1 MKKRVE
7 EYKKNITMIEV
18 LAIVITLILILLIGS
33 KNLNVISYEITYN
46 GINCPT
52 PYVVFYSN
60 GKYEY
65 YEFYGENTELK
76 PKKGKYEYNI
86 GNVLDNIDKY
96 EENEHGPYTIKISN
110 GLTYTTYNSNKELM
124 ELLSSSN
131 ISLERCM
138 TYKE

>member
-1 MKKRVE
+1 MEVKINTNSIE
-7 EYKKNITMIEV
+7 TYTIT
-18 LAIVITLILILLIGS
+18 
-33 KNLNVISYEITYN
+33 YEITYN

-86 GNVLDNIDKY
+86 GNVLNNIDKY

-124 ELLSSSN
+124 ELLSSSD